1 MSRRQACNETLPLGQ
16 QPLMGHLAATK
27 LSLYCHKAITAV
39 VALRNMCNEHEICLQ
54 FLNAFSISRLCVTVF
69 AFMTSVITID
79 FVTYIEF
86 NYLVEWIT
94 LIMNSVGTIKLTT
107 CISNT
112 KISFVF
118 LCSAHTNS
126 INHCST

>member
-39 VALRNMCNEHEICLQ
+39 VALRNMCNKHEICLQ

-86 NYLVEWIT
+86 NYLT
-94 LIMNSVGTIKLTT
+94 LIMNSVGTIPLTI

-118 LCSAHTNS
+118 FMFRTHKFN
-126 INHCST
+126 